1 MRVTQAMVCR
11 EAIRSISENYGAM
24 IKAQER
30 AASGKWRSNPS
41 DDPAAAGTSL
51 YLSTQASRL
60 KGYSRNMENARSRI
74 VQTESAV
81 RDINDA
87 IGSIKDLIIRAS
99 KGTLSQ
105 TERESI
111 CAEIAQYRSQIIS
124 SLNASDSGGY
134 MLGGYNTHTPPMTQD
149 EGVLCYNGIE
159 LSTMTQEE
167 YSELRAQTIEVNL
180 GQGVTM
186 EASITALDLIGYGS
200 DNLIATLD
208 SITSMLL
215 AEPIDDDALTQLRG
229 NLEEHFDRVL
239 VRLTDIGAREKRL
252 GMIGERLT
260 SSIESVRDRLSA
272 NDDIDIEESIIRYKM
287 TLQAYEAAL
296 SVSSRSVSTTLLDYL
311 K

>member
-11 EAIRSISENYGAM
+11 EAIRNISENYGAM
-24 IKAQER
+24 IKAQEQ
-30 AASGKWRSNPS
+30 ATAGKWRSNPS

-51 YLSTQASRL
+51 YLSSQAARL
-60 KGYSRNMENARSRI
+60 KGYSRNMENTRSRI
-74 VQTESAV
+74 VQTEGAV
-81 RDINDA
+81 RAINGA
-87 IGSIKDLIIRAS
+87 IGDIKDLITHAS
-99 KGTLSQ
+99 NGTLSPS
-105 TERESI
+105 ERESV
-111 CAEIAQYRSQIIS
+111 CAEIAQYRSQIITD
-124 SLNASDSGGY
+124 LNASDSGGY
-134 MLGGYNTHTPPMTQD
+134 LLGGYNTHTVPMTLE
-149 EGVLCYNGIE
+149 EGALYYNGTE
-159 LSTMTQEE
+159 LSSMSQEE
-167 YSELRAQTIEVNL
+167 YDMLRAQTIDVSL

-208 SITSMLL
+208 SITSTLL
-215 AEPIDDDALTQLRG
+215 ADPVDDAALTPLRG
-229 NLEEHFDRVL
+229 DLEEHFNRVL

-260 SSIESVRDRLSA
+260 GAMESVKERLSL

-296 SVSSRSVSTTLLDYL
+296 SASSRSVSTTLLDYL